1 MTTQTTQVIKANKID
16 TTKFKLAENIKINK
30 YGGKSVFAAYNG
42 GVMRVQLDK
51 MMLPFGISVYT
62 DPTSGDMKY
71 SLDLN
76 MKTASDNFVQQI
88 EKIEDSILDYA
99 AKNSKDLFK
108 KVRNKELLK
117 EFYKSFIK
125 YTEEDGVR
133 SDKYP
138 PRFKAKMWTGD
149 NGKFSADVYMA
160 DKVDGRYP
168 KVDLTLENYEEIVS
182 KGCSCDAIVQCSGLW
197 VVGDTF
203 GISWSVV
210 QLKVYPNQN
219 VLSGYAFQDDDEE
232 EQNEDVEDLGEED
245 DEETEQPVR
254 EESPFDEEE
263 VVVKKEEPVVKEKR
277 VRRKKDEF

>member
-1 MTTQTTQVIKANKID
+1 MTTQAVTQVIKANRID
-16 TTKFKLAENIKINK
+16 ASKFKLADNIKLNK
-30 YGGKSVFAAYNG
+30 YQGKSVFAAYNG
-42 GVMRVQLDK
+42 SVMRVQLDK
-51 MMLPFGISVYT
+51 MSLPFGISVYT

-76 MKTASDNFVQQI
+76 MKTASPNFVEQI
-88 EKIEDSILDYA
+88 EKIEDNILDYA

-133 SDKYP
+133 SDKYA
-138 PRFKAKMWTGD
+138 PRFKAKMWIGD
-149 NGKFSADVYMA
+149 NGKFSTDVYMA
-160 DKVDGRYP
+160 DKVDGKYP
-168 KVDLTLENYEEIVS
+168 KVDLTLENYEEIIS
-182 KGCSCDAIVQCSGLW
+182 KGSSCEAIIQCSGLW

-219 VLSGYAFQDDDEE
+219 VLSGYAFQDDEE
-232 EQNEDVEDLGEED
+232 
-245 DEETEQPVR
+245 EETEQDEDV
-254 EESPFDEEE
+254 EEPQEENPFDEDE
-263 VVVKKEEPVVKEKR
+263 VVVKTEESVVKERR
-277 VRRKKDEF
+277 VRRKRDEF